1 MTSERKVVVITGASR
16 GVNTIPGMPCI
27 HHDQYDTDGIRVER
41 FTTAPK
47 DAAQQLPLICVH
59 GGCHASWSWQ
69 EHTPVYAD
77 AGYEVHAL
85 NWRGRG
91 GSAAINDDSFVKMS
105 IADVVDDIEKV
116 ARCLDTPPVLIAHSM
131 GGLAA
136 QLYASA
142 HEVGALVLL
151 TTVVPSNVGATPLN
165 CPSPI
170 WTRHGGRR
178 LPTSLGKC
186 FFWAWTT
193 CRPHISARSSSQN
206 RPCGSTRRRAGR
218 LPSTRRNSPRLSL
231 SCRVRSTF

>member
-27 HHDQYDTDGIRVER
+27 HHDQYDIDGIRVER

-47 DAAQQLPLICVH
+47 DAAQRPPLICVH

-69 EHTPVYAD
+69 EHAPVYAD

-136 QLYASA
+136 QLYTSA
-142 HEVGALVLL
+142 QHRM
-151 TTVVPSNVGATPLN
+151 N
-165 CPSPI
+165 CPSAI

-178 LPTSLGKC
+178 HPTSLGKC
-186 FFWAWTT
+186 SFRAWTT
-193 CRPHISARSSSQN
+193 CRPRISTRSSTQN

>member
-1 MTSERKVVVITGASR
+1 
-16 GVNTIPGMPCI
+16 MPCI
-27 HHDQYDTDGIRVER
+27 NHDQYDIDGIRVER

-47 DAAQQLPLICVH
+47 DAAQRPPLICVH

-69 EHTPVYAD
+69 EHAPVYAA

-91 GSAAINDDSFVKMS
+91 GSAAINDDSFVNMS

-116 ARCLDTPPVLIAHSM
+116 ARCFDTAPILIAHSM

-151 TTVVPSNVGATPLN
+151 TPVVPSNVGATPIEL
-165 CPSPI
+165 PI
-170 WTRHGGRR
+170 DMDAPWGPVIPALAKQWTVISLDYYWVRRDHG
-178 LPTSLGKC
+178 
-186 FFWAWTT
+186 
-193 CRPHISARSSSQN
+193 
-206 RPCGSTRRRAGR
+206 
-218 LPSTRRNSPRLSL
+218 
-231 SCRVRSTF
+231 